1 MRPHVTNI
9 GVCHKLWSIAVT
21 GALIGLVFGP
31 AIAAGQKPLAESP
44 VLTAAKFQSSISA
57 RIVGAEKLYLV
68 VTDAGDGYHFDWAA
82 WIAPRLEGPQ
92 GNLDLTT
99 LKWTRATTGYGSVVV
114 NRNNGSGPIRVGG
127 KDIAKGIG
135 THANSVIEFK
145 LPPGHKYQRFVS
157 GIAIDDGGTSQ
168 AGGAAASVQFMVFTK
183 SPTQYLSVTGSP
195 AEPADRHD
203 MQKAVEQFEVH
214 PKLQVGLFA
223 SEPMLVNP
231 TNIEID
237 HRGRVWVAEVVNY
250 RNQMRN
256 GDQPARKEGDR
267 ILILE
272 DTDADGKADQQTVFY
287 QGPDIDS
294 VHGICLMGNRLLVS
308 AGAEVFYL
316 IDTNGDSVA
325 DEKQLL
331 FTKISGVQHDH
342 GIHAFVFGPDGK
354 LYFNFGNAGRSIS
367 DAEGKSI
374 VDVAGNEVTAKRQPY
389 QEGMIF
395 RCNPD
400 GSQFETL
407 AWNFRN
413 NWEVCVDSF
422 GRIWQSDND
431 DDGNRGVRIN
441 YIIPFG
447 NYGYRDAI
455 DGSGWR
461 DYRSGWA
468 DDIPSRHWHQNDP
481 GVIPNL
487 LHTGAG
493 SPTGICI
500 YEGQTLPTVF
510 QGQMIHCDAGP
521 NIVRAY
527 PVQSIGAGFSA
538 EIVNI
543 LDGSRLN
550 QWFRPSDVCVAP
562 DGSIIVAD
570 WYDPGVGGHRMQDIQ
585 RGRLFRITQHGVRT
599 TYHCPPVDTSDVT
612 GALAALKSPN
622 QATRF
627 LGWQALIAN
636 PFEAANGLESLWDS
650 PNPIWQAR
658 SLWLVAKL
666 KIDIATQV
674 AWLDRA
680 MKHSNADLRATAVR
694 VIQQTENLELA
705 NYFWKNIKLDD
716 PSPAVRRELLIA
728 LSDHQIQSIPTDRRP
743 AIWAKLASQYDPT
756 DRWYLEALGIAAEH
770 HWDDCLEALTT
781 QPTLPG
787 KDLRDIAWRSR
798 GEKSFQKILSLIGQ
812 DNTPTAQIPT
822 LFRGLDFMN
831 PGEHQE
837 ELLALIFQLTEPSP
851 RNLSVFTETLHRL
864 PPTDWSRNITEHAA
878 PFLNA
883 IRGKKDYVNFVTKF
897 NLKDRYNDLIN
908 HIVGEER
915 ELAIDSIIALLESS
929 NKNLLNSLLSEAND
943 NDFDTALGHIAASNQ
958 TRITPL
964 LIDYVSQP
972 ENSLER
978 RRTVVRAM
986 GKIRNSAETLARWA
1000 DTKQYDLQLE
1010 AALSSALHQ
1019 SKWQDIRTQ
1028 ANSLFPIAAAKNNQP
1043 LPNLAT
1049 LLKLKGN
1056 TKTGQALFI
1065 KEGTCSQC
1073 HIVNGKGTEIGPD
1086 LSAIGNKLSTE
1097 ALYESILFPSAGISH
1112 NYENWKLQTT
1122 DGNLISGV
1130 IISDAD
1136 SEVQIRDA
1144 EGVTHRIK
1152 RENIEGLKQQQ
1163 ISLMPADLHKN
1174 LTTQQL
1180 VDLVYYLKTLK
1191 QTNRQ

>member
-1 MRPHVTNI
+1 MRPYVMNI
-9 GVCHKLWSIAVT
+9 GVCQRLSLISLTA
-21 GALIGLVFGP
+21 ALIGLGLCPTKAF
-31 AIAAGQKPLAESP
+31 GQKPIAESP
-44 VLTAAKFQSSISA
+44 ILTTAKFQSAISA
-57 RIVGAEKLYLV
+57 KITGAKKLFLV

-92 GNLDLTT
+92 GNLDLTK
-99 LKWTRATTGYGSVVV
+99 LKWTNASTGYGSVVV

-127 KDIAKGIG
+127 KEIPKGIG

-145 LPPGHKYQRFVS
+145 LPPGHQYQRFVS

-168 AGGAAASVQFMVFTK
+168 AGGGAASVQFMVFTK
-183 SPTQYLSVTGSP
+183 SPTKYLSAAGP
-195 AEPADRHD
+195 NAEPNRVHD
-203 MQKAVEQFEVH
+203 MEKAVEQFEVN
-214 PKLQVGLFA
+214 PELQVGLFA

-287 QGPDIDS
+287 QGTDIDS

-308 AGAEVFYL
+308 AGADVFYL

-367 DAEGKSI
+367 DAAGEPI
-374 VDVAGNEVTAKRQPY
+374 IDVAGNEVTAKRQPY

-441 YIIPFG
+441 YVMPFG

-468 DDIPSRHWHQNDP
+468 KDIPSRHWHQNDP

-500 YEGQTLPTVF
+500 YEGETLPPVF

-527 PVQSIGAGFSA
+527 PVQSAGAGFSA
-538 EIVNI
+538 EIVNV
-543 LDGSRLN
+543 LDGARLN

-585 RGRLFRITQHGVRT
+585 RGRLFRITKQGAKT
-599 TYHCPPVDTSDVT
+599 TYNCPPVDTSDLA

-627 LGWQALIAN
+627 LGWQALMAK
-636 PFEAANGLESLWDS
+636 PLEAANGLESLWNS
-650 PNPIWQAR
+650 QNPLWQAR
-658 SLWLVAKL
+658 ALWLVAKL
-666 KIDIATQV
+666 NIAPATQV

-680 MKHSNADLRATAVR
+680 MNHLNPDLRATAVR
-694 VIQQTENLELA
+694 VIQQTDSTELA
-705 NYFWKNIKLDD
+705 KHFWKNIKLDD
-716 PSPAVRRELLIA
+716 PSPAVRREILIA
-728 LSDHQIQSIPTDRRP
+728 LSDHQIQSIPTNQRP

-770 HWDDCLEALTT
+770 HWDDCLEALAT
-781 QPTLPG
+781 QPTLPA
-787 KDLRDIAWRSR
+787 KKLRDIAWRSR
-798 GEKSFQKILSLIGQ
+798 GEKSFQNILSLIT
-812 DNTPTAQIPT
+812 DANTPEAQIPT

-831 PGEHQE
+831 PRDHQE
-837 ELLALIFQLTEPSP
+837 ELLALVLKLTDPST
-851 RNLSVFTETLHRL
+851 RNMAVFTETLYRL
-864 PPTDWSRNITEHAA
+864 PPTDLDPEITKHSA

-883 IRGKKDYVNFVTKF
+883 IRGGKDYVDFVTKF
-897 NLKDRYNDLIN
+897 NLEDRYNDLTN
-908 HIVGEER
+908 YIVGEER
-915 ELAIDSIIALLESS
+915 QLAIDSINTLLQSS
-929 NKNLLNSLLSEAND
+929 NKNLLNSLLSDAND
-943 NDFDTALGHIAASNQ
+943 NDFDTALGHIAVSNQ
-958 TRITPL
+958 TRITPM
-964 LIDYVSQP
+964 LIAYVNRQ
-972 ENSLER
+972 ENPLER

-986 GKIRNSAETLARWA
+986 GKIRNSAETLAGWA
-1000 DTKQYDLQLE
+1000 DAKQYDRQLE

-1019 SKWQDIRTQ
+1019 SKWQDIRTR

-1043 LPNLAT
+1043 LPTLAT

-1056 TKTGQALFI
+1056 AQTGQALFAN
-1065 KEGTCSQC
+1065 EGTCSKC
-1073 HIVNGKGTEIGPD
+1073 HIVNGAGTEIGPD
-1086 LSAIGNKLSTE
+1086 LSGIGNKLSTE
-1097 ALYESILFPSAGISH
+1097 ALFESILFPSAGISH

-1122 DGNLISGV
+1122 DGNLISGL

-1136 SEVQIRDA
+1136 AEVQIRDA

-1180 VDLVYYLKTLK
+1180 VDLVHYLKTLK
-1191 QTNRQ
+1191 QPATQ